1 MQLSKYFKKEKEK
14 RKKKTGEKTFFS
26 RRLESSMSSLPV
38 HKLHQLI
45 PKLCP
50 APLPLLQKDAN
61 WKCHRMKGG
70 WEHTARKQPFENLRG
85 QLWWNQIEGL
95 FRDLRCCMWLFCVSN
110 VLVCFTALLYR
121 ANPICNLN
129 VVNKNCDPSALWT
142 EPKVS

>member
-1 MQLSKYFKKEKEK
+1 MASWGSIRREDHPLLLRRWFKKVPETSSYDEHIALSGCQDRQNEELMQLSKYFKKEKEK

-85 QLWWNQIEGL
+85 QL
-95 FRDLRCCMWLFCVSN
+95 
-110 VLVCFTALLYR
+110 
-121 ANPICNLN
+121 
-129 VVNKNCDPSALWT
+129 
-142 EPKVS
+142 